1 MLQLEGF
8 LSPTQTLCGELSP
21 SLHHMEGNLTVPVR
35 IDRERYNGS
44 LNIVPSATEQVI
56 ATDGKWVDGDIT
68 VAPIPS
74 NYGRI
79 IWNGADL
86 QIV

>member
-1 MLQLEGF
+1 M
-8 LSPTQTLCGELSP
+8 QTLDGELSP
-21 SLHHMEGNLTVPVR
+21 TLNYLDGELTVPVR
-35 IDRERYNGS
+35 IDRERYGGS
-44 LNIVPSATEQVI
+44 LDIVPSDMEQVLV
-56 ATDGKWVDGDIT
+56 TDGKWVDGNIT

-86 QIV
+86 KIV